1 LLVVLGSAFVLAAV
15 NLYFV
20 FQIGLW
26 LAGGFADLD
35 VARWHGLLSPRN
47 PRFVAVL
54 LAGGCLAVE
63 PHWLASLVVY
73 VHRLQSR
80 GSGEDLRLWFEL
92 LRRAEA

>member
-1 LLVVLGSAFVLAAV
+1 MLLIFAAAFSLAAV

-35 VARWHGLLSPRN
+35 TARWLGLLSPRN
-47 PRFVAVL
+47 PRFLCVL

-73 VHRLQSR
+73 VHESQSR
-80 GSGEDLRLWFEL
+80 GSGEDLRLWFER
-92 LRRAEA
+92 LRRAEG